1 MIVWIPRTEAN
12 AKPAPYPTIAT
23 MATVTTSASRKNP
36 RLIND
41 GEQPASSDDASSYFD
56 WWPARGTAEWAEM
69 TFAKPQAV
77 SEAEIYW
84 FDDTG
89 RGQVRVPASWRILYK
104 DGDAWKQ
111 VEAASP
117 FGTARDAW
125 NKVTFKAVTTSAL
138 RVEVTMQP
146 QFSAGIQE
154 WKVR

>member
-1 MIVWIPRTEAN
+1 
-12 AKPAPYPTIAT
+12 
-23 MATVTTSASRKNP
+23 
-36 RLIND
+36 
-41 GEQPASSDDASSYFD
+41 
-56 WWPARGTAEWAEM
+56 
-69 TFAKPQAV
+69 V

-104 DGDAWKQ
+104 DGDAWKP

-125 NKVTFKAVTTSAL
+125 NKVTFKGITTSAL

-146 QFSAGIQE
+146 QVSAGIQE